1 MDGETMLDR
10 ENRLRRI
17 GVVGAG
23 ACAGELYQAAYAVGR
38 HIAQRGAILI
48 CGGLGGV
55 MEGAAKGAF
64 EHGGLTV
71 GILPG
76 SDADTANPYV
86 KLPIPTGLG
95 HARNILIVQ
104 SSQVVVAIDG
114 QMGTLSEIAIALK
127 LGIPVIGYKS
137 WKIDPKIIQ
146 AGSIEETI
154 QMIDKIFTTL

>member
-1 MDGETMLDR
+1 MDGEIMPNRGD
-10 ENRLRRI
+10 RLRRV

-23 ACAGELYQAAYAVGR
+23 TCAEKLYQAAYAVGR
-38 HIAQRGAILI
+38 HIARRGAILI

-64 EHGGLTV
+64 DHGGLTV

-76 SDADTANPYV
+76 SDADSANPYV

-95 HARNILIVQ
+95 HARNILVVQ

-137 WKIDPKIIQ
+137 WEVDPKMIR
-146 AGSIEETI
+146 ADSIETVLRH
-154 QMIDKIFTTL
+154 IDEVLTTV